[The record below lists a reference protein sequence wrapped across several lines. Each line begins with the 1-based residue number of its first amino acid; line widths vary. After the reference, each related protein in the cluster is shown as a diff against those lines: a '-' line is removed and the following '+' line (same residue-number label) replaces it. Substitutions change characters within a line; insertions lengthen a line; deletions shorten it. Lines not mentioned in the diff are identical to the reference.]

1 MTHCALVQQ
10 HQVPVKISTRL
21 AGSTDQEGLATAAL
35 ATAAAAALAAC
46 SAPAVLLARHCSEV
60 AKAGENAEETAAA
73 AAAEKAAVA
82 RPVSELAA
90 AAAAEKFSALPRLP
104 LAQPV
109 DPEAVLQADR

>member
-1 MTHCALVQQ
+1 M
-10 HQVPVKISTRL
+10 
-21 AGSTDQEGLATAAL
+21 
-35 ATAAAAALAAC
+35 
-46 SAPAVLLARHCSEV
+46 LLARHCSEV

-90 AAAAEKFSALPRLP
+90 AAAEKFSALPRLP

>member
-1 MTHCALVQQ
+1 M
-10 HQVPVKISTRL
+10 
-21 AGSTDQEGLATAAL
+21 
-35 ATAAAAALAAC
+35 
-46 SAPAVLLARHCSEV
+46 LLARHCSEV

-82 RPVSELAA
+82 RPVSEP